1 MNEDAWPKMAAMDYI
16 DGRQPRGQPHKRLCD
31 VICADMK
38 LLNLSNEDANSRAVW
53 RKAINPEKL
62 IQHAGVLLAHVD
74 SGH

>member
-1 MNEDAWPKMAAMDYI
+1 MNEDGWPKMAAMNYI

-53 RKAINPEKL
+53 RKAINLEKL
-62 IQHAGVLLAHVD
+62 IQHVGVLLAHVD